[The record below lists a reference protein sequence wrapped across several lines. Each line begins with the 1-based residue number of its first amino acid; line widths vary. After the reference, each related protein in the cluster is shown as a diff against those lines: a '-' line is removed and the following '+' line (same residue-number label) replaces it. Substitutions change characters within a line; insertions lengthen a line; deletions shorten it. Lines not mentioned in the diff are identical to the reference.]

1 MQNKLMF
8 GRKMILSDYTEA
20 ELNSD
25 TIGKILT
32 AKFSEHEANV
42 NELNYLYDFYKGKQ
56 PILEKVKKVRENINH
71 KVVENNAYFLVEFKK
86 GYVFGEPIQYV
97 QRGDAADKEILR
109 LNSYM
114 LAEEKQTKDSDL
126 AEWLYI
132 AGVAPRMILPE
143 KENEESPFSIYN
155 LDPRNAFV
163 VYNNGL
169 GNKPLMGVTYFTKE
183 DGTIKGSVYTKKDI
197 YKIEG
202 LANKVTVKRVDKNP
216 MNRVNIL
223 EYTLN
228 KSRLGIIEVVKDLL
242 NTLNDIDSNDM
253 DAIDQFVQS
262 LVVFVNNDVDAET
275 FKELMDLGAVKVKTE
290 NPSTPADVKLLTNDL
305 SHADTKVYYDRIYNQ
320 MLTIVGIPSKND
332 KASGGDTGQARLLG
346 EGWTMAD
353 ERAKQDENAFKRSAR
368 EELKMILDICKR
380 SIGSGIKNVEIKDI
394 DIKFTRNKT
403 DNMLV
408 KAQSL
413 LNLKNAQVSP
423 DIAMTVCGLFSD
435 PNETYYKSKEF
446 YGDKFWDGKDNVEEQ
461 TLPTENPIE
470 TQPNENN
477 EEE

>member
-197 YKIEG
+197 YEIEG
-202 LANKVTVKRVDKNP
+202 LAHKVTVKRVDKNP